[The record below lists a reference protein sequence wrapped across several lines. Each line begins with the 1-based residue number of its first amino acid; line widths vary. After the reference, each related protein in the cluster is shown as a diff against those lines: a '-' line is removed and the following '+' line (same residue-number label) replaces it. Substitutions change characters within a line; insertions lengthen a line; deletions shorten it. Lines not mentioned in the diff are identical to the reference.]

1 LLSPTPLKRADTQ
14 QTGSLFQ
21 DSASPL
27 IRVKPERSATALT
40 QCCHDWNTFPP
51 QLGREGENL
60 LPHFLLVA

>member
-1 LLSPTPLKRADTQ
+1 MMAGQLS
-14 QTGSLFQ
+14 
-21 DSASPL
+21 SASPF
-27 IRVKPERSATALT
+27 IRVKPERSATALA